1 MTCCINKTV
10 SIISDPFAPNGNTL
24 KVKTAK
30 LGAAKLA
37 PGTYTA
43 ADCPEFL
50 VGDGSLV
57 VTGGAFAILVR

>member
-1 MTCCINKTV
+1 LTIAGDEGTNHCAVNL
-10 SIISDPFAPNGNTL
+10 NGNTL

-43 ADCPEFL
+43 ADCPDFL